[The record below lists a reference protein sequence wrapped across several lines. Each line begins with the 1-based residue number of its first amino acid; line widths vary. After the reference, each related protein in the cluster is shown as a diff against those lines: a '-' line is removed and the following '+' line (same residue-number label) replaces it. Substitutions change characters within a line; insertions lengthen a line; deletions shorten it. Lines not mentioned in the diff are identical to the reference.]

1 MIISYDVDFNF
12 IYSDVSVELI
22 KCVYNVYNS
31 KKPSMALPFEEELI
45 STNTP
50 FLGIPILNS
59 ITYLN
64 SSIAI
69 GHNFRKLDNKP
80 NELDIE
86 AFPYCLKTSCYVN
99 LPKFT
104 FCTIIIKDNCNK
116 AYKLLKLNLSQKE
129 LDISKEFDDSN
140 PKYISLYSSDIN
152 SFLPVFMNQKSKKIY
167 IEHICSKKCKNCI
180 SRLKNEYECIFFNP
194 DIILYNY

>member
-1 MIISYDVDFNF
+1 MIIGYDIDFNF
-12 IYSDVSVELI
+12 INSDINVELI
-22 KCVYNVYNS
+22 KSVYNP
-31 KKPSMALPFEEELI
+31 KKPSIALPFEDELI

-50 FLGIPILNS
+50 FLGIPVLNN

-69 GHNFRKLDNKP
+69 GHNFRKLDDRL

-104 FCTIIIKDNCNK
+104 FCTIIIKDSRNNV
-116 AYKLLKLNLSQKE
+116 YKLFKLNLLQKE

-152 SFLPVFMNQKSKKIY
+152 SNLPVFMNQKSKKVY
-167 IEHICSKKCKNCI
+167 VEHICKNCKNCT
-180 SRLKNEYECIFFNP
+180 SKLKSKIVEYECIFFNP
-194 DIILYNY
+194 DMI